1 MHNIVSV
8 NLLLLTLMNEITL
21 EDYTMYMSIRV
32 TLNTT
37 INFWI
42 LQLLSKLEKYHT
54 KMFQIPFIRAIT
66 WILSIILFE
75 EFHISS
81 LSLVIQTF
89 YVNANYAQLLKDSI
103 SRWYIL
109 YFKNKQNF
117 IYWNIIISFLKLLI
131 RYLDIWNLSE
141 KFLSHLF
148 FYKNFLFRLYFINNW
163 KYFMSIKNYKF
174 TFDVWINIHTYTI
187 IKFPH
192 YAKLLNL
199 KINNISTEFSHLA
212 IDELSR
218 LLNKTLW

>member
-89 YVNANYAQLLKDSI
+89 YVNANYALFVSCWKIQ
-103 SRWYIL
+103 SRDDTFYI
-109 YFKNKQNF
+109 
-117 IYWNIIISFLKLLI
+117 
-131 RYLDIWNLSE
+131 
-141 KFLSHLF
+141 
-148 FYKNFLFRLYFINNW
+148 
-163 KYFMSIKNYKF
+163 
-174 TFDVWINIHTYTI
+174 
-187 IKFPH
+187 
-192 YAKLLNL
+192 L
-199 KINNISTEFSHLA
+199 KINKISF
-212 IDELSR
+212 IGI
-218 LLNKTLW
+218 